1 MKRSVNVKTFDKAV
15 AFIYLLLI
23 GALCVFFIAAPIEHS
38 LYNDATE
45 IITIIFNKP
54 YRWYAFAGAILLLA
68 LTIKVI
74 LGFLGLGGHKNYGVI
89 KPTENGEVFI
99 SNDTLK
105 SIALMAIS
113 SIRGIKDV
121 IVYIHPGRESVS
133 VLIKASVLPDINI
146 PQISSEM
153 QVNVKNYI
161 QNIAEVPVGEVKISI
176 TAMSAGPVMRV
187 E

>member
-1 MKRSVNVKTFDKAV
+1 MKTFDKAV
-15 AFIYLLLI
+15 AFIYLLAI
-23 GALCVFFIAAPIEHS
+23 GALCVFFIAAPIEKG
-38 LYNDATE
+38 LYTDAIE
-45 IITIIFNKP
+45 ILTAVFNKP
-54 YRWYAFAGAILLLA
+54 LRWYAFAGAIILLA

-74 LGFLGLGGHKNYGVI
+74 LGFLGLGGHKKYGII

-99 SNDTLK
+99 SVDTLK
-105 SIALMAIS
+105 AIALQALS
-113 SIRGIKDV
+113 STRGIKD
-121 IVYIHPGRESVS
+121 IAIYIHPGRESIS
-133 VLIKASVLPDINI
+133 ILIKASVLPDINI

-176 TAMSAGPVMRV
+176 TALSTGPIMRA

>member
-15 AFIYLLLI
+15 AFIYLLII
-23 GALCVFFIAAPIEHS
+23 GALCVFFIAAPIEQS
-38 LYNDATE
+38 LYTDASQF
-45 IITIIFNKP
+45 ITSMFTKP

-74 LGFLGLGGHKNYGVI
+74 LGFLGFGWHKNYGVI

-105 SIALMAIS
+105 AIVLKALS
-113 SIRGIKDV
+113 STRGIKD
-121 IVYIHPGRESVS
+121 IAVYVHPGRESVS
-133 VLIKASVLPDINI
+133 ILIKASVQPDINI

-153 QVNVKNYI
+153 QANVKTYI
-161 QNIAEVPVGEVKISI
+161 QNMAEIPVGEVEISI
-176 TAMSAGPVMRV
+176 ISMSASPVMRV

>member
-1 MKRSVNVKTFDKAV
+1 MKRSVKVKTFDKAV
-15 AFIYLLLI
+15 AFIYLLII
-23 GALCVFFIAAPIEHS
+23 GSLCVFFIAAPIEQGLYADAEQVVIS
-38 LYNDATE
+38 LFD
-45 IITIIFNKP
+45 KP

-74 LGFLGLGGHKNYGVI
+74 LDFLGLGGHKNYGVI
-89 KPTENGEVFI
+89 KATENGEVFI

-105 SIALMAIS
+105 AIVLKALASIK
-113 SIRGIKDV
+113 GIKD
-121 IVYIHPGRESVS
+121 IAVYVHPGRESVAI
-133 VLIKASVLPDINI
+133 LIKASVQPDINI

-153 QVNVKNYI
+153 QVNVKSYI

-176 TAMSAGPVMRV
+176 TAMSASPVMRV